1 MSNSLLNSLKER
13 DIIEAALFLFDRPM
27 TYTELA
33 ELIQS
38 DEDNVEKLIEEIRD
52 DHLDQKTAYTVFD
65 VEKNVVQLKL
75 REEVA
80 AKLQWP
86 FIKRSEVPREL
97 LKVLSLIAFKEYVLK
112 EEVTPNKILKI
123 LGKQAKDDIDSLSAM
138 SLINITPKGNKN
150 LVTVT
155 EEFLNLFKLPFEPE
169 KTKMAIQMG
178 LKEYALRQLQFD

>member
-1 MSNSLLNSLKER
+1 MSNSPFNSLKER
-13 DIIEAALFLFDRPM
+13 DIIEAALYLFDRPM

-52 DHLDQKTAYTVFD
+52 DHLDQKTAYSIFD

-80 AKLQWP
+80 TRLQWP

-112 EEVTPNKILKI
+112 EEVTPNKVIKI
-123 LGKQAKDDIDSLSAM
+123 LGKQAKDDINSLSAM

-150 LVTVT
+150 LITVT
-155 EEFLNLFKLPFEPE
+155 EEFLNLFKLPLESE
-169 KTKMAIQMG
+169 KTRMAIQMG

>member
-1 MSNSLLNSLKER
+1 MSNTLINSLKEKG
-13 DIIEAALFLFDRPM
+13 IIEAALYLFDRPM

-38 DEDNVEKLIEEIRD
+38 DEENVEKLVEEIRD
-52 DHLDQKTAYTVFD
+52 DHLDQKTAYTIFD
-65 VEKNVVQLKL
+65 VEKNVIQLKL

-80 AKLQWP
+80 VRLQWP

-112 EEVTPNKILKI
+112 EEVTPNKIIKI
-123 LGKQAKDDIDSLSAM
+123 LGKQAKEDIDSLSAM

-150 LVTVT
+150 LISVT
-155 EEFLNLFKLPFEPE
+155 EDFLNLFKLPLEPE
-169 KTKMAIQMG
+169 KTKIAIQMG
-178 LKEYALRQLQFD
+178 LKGYALKQLQFD

>member
-1 MSNSLLNSLKER
+1 MSNTLLNSLKER
-13 DIIEAALFLFDRPM
+13 DIIEAALYLFDRPM

-52 DHLDQKTAYTVFD
+52 DHLDQKTAYTIFD
-65 VEKNVVQLKL
+65 VEKGVVHLKL

-80 AKLQWP
+80 ARLHWP

-112 EEVTPNKILKI
+112 EEVTPGKIIKI
-123 LGKQAKDDIDSLSAM
+123 LGKQAKDDIDSLSTM
-138 SLINITPKGNKN
+138 SLINITPRGNKN
-150 LVTVT
+150 LITIT
-155 EEFLNLFKLPFEPE
+155 EEFLNLFKLPLESE